1 MALQSYVP
9 SPKIELFMKQLWNL
23 CPQLFLVVFRAKV
36 MDISYLWMF
45 YNLSYQFAKTFKK
58 KLAFKP
64 IFNNLIEDVLI
75 MKLKS
80 SCFEWINTF
89 WRFNTFHFFFA
100 YIWQEKIICHNM
112 LALIDILSKVQKQTT
127 SYHVRSWKCCCCG
140 H

>member
-9 SPKIELFMKQLWNL
+9 SPKRRLFMKQLWNL

-36 MDISYLWMF
+36 MDISCLWMF
-45 YNLSYQFAKTFKK
+45 YNLSYQLARTFKK

-64 IFNNLIEDVLI
+64 ILNNLIEDVLI

-80 SCFEWINTF
+80 SCSKWINTF
-89 WRFNTFHFFFA
+89 WRFFIPFISFLHTFD
-100 YIWQEKIICHNM
+100 KKKCHNM

-127 SYHVRSWKCCCCG
+127 SYQVRSWKCCCCG